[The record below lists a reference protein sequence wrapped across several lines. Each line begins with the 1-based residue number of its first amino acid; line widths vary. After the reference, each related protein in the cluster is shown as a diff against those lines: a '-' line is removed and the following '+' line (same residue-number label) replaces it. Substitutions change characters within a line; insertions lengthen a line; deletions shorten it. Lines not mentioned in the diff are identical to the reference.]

1 MIEKDVVV
9 NKPVAVPQLKVFRGG
24 EWRGLYDFLY
34 DYDMIISV
42 KRGERARLAQ
52 ILGKGDAWPDS
63 RKGVAGGESHKI
75 V

>member
-9 NKPVAVPQLKVFRGG
+9 NKPVAVPQLKVFWGG

-34 DYDMIISV
+34 NYDMIISV
-42 KRGERARLAQ
+42 KRAQ